1 MKIYLISRPTIDDK
15 GLSSFLNDEGQDWRR
30 TPNTNDSEYIVEM
43 AGRICH
49 MSFGYRQLTGSNRDF
64 IESLI
69 AKQHESVL
77 EHATW
82 TFIATGITRS
92 LTHQIVRH
100 RIGFSFSQMSQQ
112 YKDQTSFEFIIP
124 PGLEG
129 DENIRKELEMAEKAS
144 KNAYSNLKKLIEK
157 QQANNA
163 IKEERG
169 SKGEAEKFVRSAA
182 RSVLPNCIETKL
194 VFSAN
199 GRSIRHFLKLRGS
212 IVWDIEMR
220 LFCHELLLIMKQE
233 AHNIFRDFTINIHDD
248 GHPIILHNKSI
259 NSDAS

>member
-1 MKIYLISRPTIDDK
+1 MKIYLISRPTIDDT
-15 GLSSFLNDEGQDWRR
+15 GLNAFLNDEGQNWIR
-30 TPNTNDSEYIVEM
+30 TTNSKDGENIVEI

-49 MSFGYRQLTGSNRDF
+49 MSFGKKQLSTSNRDF
-64 IESLI
+64 IVNLI
-69 AKQHESVL
+69 AEKHESVL

-112 YKDQTSFEFIIP
+112 YNDQASYKYIIP
-124 PGLEG
+124 QGL
-129 DENIRKELEMAEKAS
+129 KEDQDVRREWEKAEKAS
-144 KNAYSNLKKLIEK
+144 KVAYENLKKLIEK
-157 QQANNA
+157 QEHNNST
-163 IKEERG
+163 KLET
-169 SKGEAEKFVRSAA
+169 EKLLRSAA

-194 VFSAN
+194 AFSAN
-199 GRSIRHFLKLRGS
+199 GRSIRHFIKLRGS

-220 LFCHELLLIMKQE
+220 LFCHELLSIMKKE
-233 AHNIFRDFTINIHDD
+233 ACNLFRDFTIQKHKD
-248 GHPIILHNKSI
+248 GYPIILHNKSI